1 MNFLIRNMIY
11 IDFFYLVRLMEVGI
25 GGMLLGIIGLKV
37 GNGIS
42 LKWI

>member
-11 IDFFYLVRLMEVGI
+11 IDFYYLVRLMEVGI
-25 GGMLLGIIGLKV
+25 GGMLLCIIGLKV